1 MLTLFGGGFVS
12 CVDDRPWW
20 RVAQREGSGMKC
32 FRLLGAAA
40 AAAATVTL
48 STQALAVGSLAQVTV
63 FDRSEGRRLPVVWHD
78 GRAYVVG
85 KPGNEYQVTVRNR
98 QGADVLAVMSVDG
111 VNVVTGE
118 TAHPMQSGYV
128 LGPWSGVEV
137 KGWRKNLSRTAAF
150 YFTELSDS
158 YAARTGRP
166 EHVGVI
172 GVALY
177 RKQAVPPQPISEI
190 APAPSARE
198 RARAGA
204 DSAASAG
211 TLADSLGTG
220 HGRSE
225 VSHARQVE
233 FERASSHPA
242 ETIAIRYDS
251 YRNLVAMGV
260 IRESPRQPRPFPGFV
275 PDPVSVLPRVTPSS
289 GA

>member
-1 MLTLFGGGFVS
+1 
-12 CVDDRPWW
+12 
-20 RVAQREGSGMKC
+20 MKSLK
-32 FRLLGAAA
+32 LLGAAA
-40 AAAATVTL
+40 ALAL
-48 STQALAVGSLAQVTV
+48 SAQALAVGSLVDLHV
-63 FDRSEGRRLPVVWHD
+63 FDRSEGRQLPVYWHE

-85 KPGNEYQVTVRNR
+85 KPGNEYQLSVRNR
-98 QGADVLAVMSVDG
+98 QGAQVLAVMSVDG

-118 TAHPMQSGYV
+118 TAHPQQSGYV
-128 LGPWSGVEV
+128 LGAWSGLEV
-137 KGWRKNLSRTAAF
+137 KGWRKDLSRTAAF
-150 YFTELSDS
+150 YFTELGDS

-177 RKQAVPPQPISEI
+177 RKKVQAPQPFSQI
-190 APAPSARE
+190 APAPSRGAAADAAR
-198 RARAGA
+198 
-204 DSAASAG
+204 SAE
-211 TLADSLGTG
+211 SLGTG

-251 YRNLVAMGV
+251 YRNLVAIGV